1 MACDSSKPPLMS
13 RHFLSVLLVLAAAC
27 AAANPYERTL
37 ANGLRVV
44 VKEDNRAPTVAHL
57 VWYRVGGMDEPNGI
71 TGIAHVLE
79 HMMFK
84 GTKTIAPGEFS
95 RRVAAAGGREN
106 AFTGHDYTV
115 YFQQV
120 ERSRLALMMQL
131 EADRMANL
139 VVIPDEFAREIK
151 VVQEERRLRTDDH
164 PRSLVYESL
173 MAAAFQVHPYRQP
186 IVGWMTDLESMTA
199 ADVRDWY
206 ARWYA
211 PNNAFLVVVGDV
223 SAENV
228 FRLAET
234 HYGAVSSRALPA
246 RKPQDE
252 PVQAG
257 VRRVVVKAPAELP
270 YLLMAYKAPVLR
282 DVARDREP
290 HALAVLAAVLDGNES
305 ARLKR
310 RLVRERRIANE
321 AGASYDAYARGPGVL
336 LLEGVPAEGRT
347 LAELET
353 AFRRELAAIADDGVT
368 PPELERA
375 KIQFVANR
383 VYKRDSIF
391 AQALELGMLESAGLS
406 FRDADR
412 ILEQVRTVTADEV
425 RAAARRYLVD
435 DGLTVATLEPQP
447 VDPARPR
454 IRPGT
459 GRH

>member
-1 MACDSSKPPLMS
+1 MFRRLLPVP
-13 RHFLSVLLVLAAAC
+13 LVLAAAC
-27 AAANPYERTL
+27 AAANPYERML
-37 ANGLRVV
+37 PNGLRVI
-44 VKEDNRAPTVAHL
+44 VKEDRRAPTVAHL
-57 VWYRVGGMDEPNGI
+57 VWYRVGSMDEANGV

-84 GTKTIAPGEFS
+84 GTRTVAPGDFS

-106 AFTGHDYTV
+106 AFTGRDYTV

-120 ERSRLALMMQL
+120 ERSRLELMMQL

-139 VVIPDEFAREIK
+139 VVVPEEFAREIK
-151 VVQEERRLRTDDH
+151 VVQEERRLRTEDRA
-164 PRSLVYESL
+164 RSLVYESL
-173 MAAAFQVHPYRQP
+173 MAAAFTAHPYRRP
-186 IVGWMTDLESMTA
+186 VVGWMSDLESMTA

-223 SAENV
+223 SAESV

-234 HYGAVSSRALPA
+234 HYAGLPTRALPA
-246 RKPQDE
+246 RKPQEE
-252 PVQAG
+252 PVQTG

-270 YLLMAYKAPVLR
+270 YVLMAYKAPVLR
-282 DVARDREP
+282 DVAQDREP
-290 HALAVLAAVLDGNES
+290 YALAVLAAVLDGNDS
-305 ARLKR
+305 ARLTR

-321 AGASYDAYARGPGVL
+321 ASASYEAYARGPGVL
-336 LLEGVPAEGRT
+336 LLDGVPAQGRT
-347 LAELET
+347 VAELE
-353 AFRRELAAIADDGVT
+353 AALRAELAAIAAEGVT
-368 PPELERA
+368 QPELERA
-375 KIQFVANR
+375 RIQFVASQ

-412 ILEQVRTVTADEV
+412 ILERVRAVTADEV
-425 RAAARRYLVD
+425 RAVARRYLVE

-447 VDPARPR
+447 MDPSRPR
-454 IRPGT
+454 LRPGA
-459 GRH
+459 GRHR